1 MAKMA
6 EDPRRRAERRRA
18 LELLDASCDGCTEA
32 IMQARGVTIEMLA
45 DLVRDGLATVH
56 RRPRACAERAD
67 GGCACEDH
75 RGRAAGAR
83 NLTPQRRAASGTAR
97 FRTFHECPKGT
108 CRPLR
113 GRLRE
118 AGGGSPMVN
127 MRRTSSSLC

>member
-56 RRPRACAERAD
+56 RRPARMRRACRW
-67 GGCACEDH
+67 
-75 RGRAAGAR
+75 
-83 NLTPQRRAASGTAR
+83 
-97 FRTFHECPKGT
+97 
-108 CRPLR
+108 
-113 GRLRE
+113 RLR
-118 AGGGSPMVN
+118 
-127 MRRTSSSLC
+127 L